1 MKVIY
6 KLEDITDSMIQYS
19 DKYVKR
25 VIINTKNDYFRRSGK
40 AKRYG
45 ISFESLENNVYL
57 AESDDIN
64 EEIPCCYFRAKGV
77 DIPVF
82 NPQLASAIAHLTETQ
97 RTVLLQNIVL
107 GIPMQIIANDLKLN
121 KRTVEK
127 HKHNAIEIIKIR
139 MAKHER

>member
-1 MKVIY
+1 MAES
-6 KLEDITDSMIQYS
+6 EDIN
-19 DKYVKR
+19 K
-25 VIINTKNDYFRRSGK
+25 
-40 AKRYG
+40 
-45 ISFESLENNVYL
+45 
-57 AESDDIN
+57 
-64 EEIPCCYFRAKGV
+64 EIPCCYFRVKGV

-127 HKHNAIEIIKIR
+127 HKHNAMEIIKIR